1 MKMKCLNVVSLD
13 LKDFV
18 KDIHLN
24 ILNTRIAHAQV
35 WFSNRRARLRKTLGS
50 AAASFGSTTSPT
62 SYPSGK
68 KQNQKYTTLLKKI
81 ATANP
86 RYPSGKKQTQNTQP
100 YSKNTTLF
108 YFRELLP
115 IALWLPVG
123 KLDGQL
129 SLPQLPQLPPGILK
143 N

>member
-1 MKMKCLNVVSLD
+1 MEIKCLNVVSFD

-18 KDIHLN
+18 KHMYIN

-68 KQNQKYTTLLKKI
+68 KQ
-81 ATANP
+81 
-86 RYPSGKKQTQNTQP
+86 TQNTQP
-100 YSKNTTLF
+100 CSKNTTFF

-123 KLDGQL
+123 ELHGQL
-129 SLPQLPQLPPGILK
+129 SLPQLSQLPPGIQSKYFSDNSLGIK
-143 N
+143 VVFMHGY